1 MAFNMNFG
9 FILFF
14 INVGILRFTDEEV
27 PLETL
32 SVTQQRFYI
41 HEKVIRQNDSL

>member
-1 MAFNMNFG
+1 MAFNMNFE

-32 SVTQQRFYI
+32 SVTHSAAFL
-41 HEKVIRQNDSL
+41 HT